1 MHIEESLSKS
11 TLDELEDG
19 LRGLQRNILLA
30 PYTTFKIGGPADLF
44 YEPRSMEDLARAVT
58 LARELSVPYFLLGC
72 GANILVGDGGF
83 RGLVIHNAA
92 NRVRVDRAAGQIWVE
107 SGAIIYPDLIH
118 LAVEEGLSGLE
129 HYVGIPSTVGGAIWQ
144 NLHFLSPPPERER
157 TMFIEEVV
165 READILTAEGD
176 RKTVDAEYFNFGY
189 DYSILHER
197 DDIVLSVT
205 FQLEPGDHERM
216 KEIMAANL
224 QWRRERH
231 PPLDAEPSAG
241 SIFKKIEGIGA
252 GRLIDQCGLKGTR
265 IGGAEITRR
274 HANIMINRGGATAAD
289 VMALIHLVQN
299 VVARETGYHLE
310 PEISFIGEFHPP
322 TKQAPQ
328 RVDDAQA

>member
-1 MHIEESLSKS
+1 MSTHMHIEESLSKS

-92 NRVRVDRAAGQIWVE
+92 NRVRVDRAAGQTWVE

-144 NLHFLSPPPERER
+144 NLHSLSPPPERER
-157 TMFIEEVV
+157 RVV
-165 READILTAEGD
+165 VADAVGEAAVLTAEGD
-176 RKTVDAEYFNFGY
+176 RRPVDAGHFYRGY
-189 DYSILHER
+189 DYSILEER
-197 DDIVLSVT
+197 DDIVLWVT
-205 FQLEPGDHERM
+205 VQPERGDREPR
-216 KEIMAANL
+216 KEIMAAD
-224 QWRRERH
+224 R
-231 PPLDAEPSAG
+231 D
-241 SIFKKIEGIGA
+241 
-252 GRLIDQCGLKGTR
+252 
-265 IGGAEITRR
+265 
-274 HANIMINRGGATAAD
+274 
-289 VMALIHLVQN
+289 
-299 VVARETGYHLE
+299 
-310 PEISFIGEFHPP
+310 
-322 TKQAPQ
+322 
-328 RVDDAQA
+328 